1 MSLFLQ
7 LTNMYTYYP
16 ICKRWEKKNYQITKK
31 VIEYQSIVILCGCF
45 QLKLLKKYIL
55 YNWKLKPDQN
65 KEFSWAG
72 LKTSCILFLKLISA
86 IFYQIFIFYLIKMFF
101 ISSKKLFSFSIYSNF
116 CIFFP
121 SFPHFSDLKGQIE
134 VK

>member
-101 ISSKKLFSFSIYSNF
+101 ISSKKLFSFSIYSKF
-116 CIFFP
+116 CNFFP
-121 SFPHFSDLKGQIE
+121 SFPQFSDSKGQME

>member
-1 MSLFLQ
+1 MGLFLQ

-86 IFYQIFIFYLIKMFF
+86 IFL
-101 ISSKKLFSFSIYSNF
+101 SNF
-116 CIFFP
+116 YFLSNKNVFYFIKKALFVLDIFKF
-121 SFPHFSDLKGQIE
+121 L
-134 VK
+134 